1 MQVTKI
7 FLFLSCV
14 LLSLFTMGQN
24 DVEALKQKFKS
35 AEEKDKPEILREI
48 ALEYY
53 GKDNKLFLEYSIKS
67 ANKAESLNDK
77 YNQAYALRLA
87 GIAYDLSGDYSN
99 AEKYVN
105 QAYDIN
111 KSINAK
117 DGIDACVSSL
127 GVIYYNQA
135 KYDKAI
141 EMYMDALR
149 IYENYYVV
157 DNKALT
163 LSHLGGLFVRM
174 GDNKKAIEFYNQ
186 SYALRNEIQ
195 DLKTKSVVINN
206 YVIAMQKQ
214 GMSYEEQLE
223 VSRESMK
230 IKEEVGDISG
240 LAHGWWKLYSITKN
254 HGDWELAEEYLQKAK
269 RYALVVDANQLLGDI
284 YLDQAKRAMNL
295 SDTTSA
301 LAFYDSSYRM
311 GQKLGDYELL
321 SRISIDLGTLLFKM
335 QEYRLS
341 AIYMSNYAAMK
352 DSIFKSDYSNAVA
365 EMQEKY
371 ESEQKEKEIALLNK
385 ENQLSKLE
393 IEKSKEQAL
402 RQAQELQLLALE
414 QKNAMALQRQLELEK
429 KQAQLE
435 NENKAKEI
443 ENLNKENELKQAKA
457 LAETA
462 KRKQAELKSKQ
473 SEQEKELLD
482 EQNRKK
488 DIQLLFAVIGFI
500 LILALA
506 GFILRGYRQKKK
518 ANALLEEQNIAIN
531 AQKEEIQSQNVLIEE
546 KNKDIV
552 DSITYAQRLQ
562 SAILPSSTLLSK
574 GLRDY
579 LLLFLPKDIVSGDF
593 YWSHELGDTVYFAAV
608 DCTGHGV
615 PGAMVSMVGNN
626 GLNRAVKEFKKEH
639 PCEILDE
646 LNKSVIETFDKEGN
660 LSVRDGMDIA
670 LCGLNRKQS
679 TLEYAGA
686 NNPLWV
692 FSKSMDKQINSE
704 LVAGVLCDDTD
715 EIYLYEIKANKQPI
729 GPYDE
734 VKPFTNHT
742 MEVDTSDLIV
752 VFSDGYA
759 DQFGGKKGKKFK
771 YSNLRKLIASNF
783 SGNIKDIE
791 NILLTSFSDWKSDF
805 EQLDDVCVIGV
816 RV

>member
-1 MQVTKI
+1 MQGSRI
-7 FLFLSCV
+7 YLLLFFL
-14 LLSLFTMGQN
+14 LLSIIGVGQN
-24 DVEALKQKFKS
+24 DVEALKQKLVS
-35 AEEKDKPEILREI
+35 ASEKDKAEILREI
-48 ALEYY
+48 SLQYY
-53 GKDNKLFLEYSIKS
+53 GKDNKLFLEYAIKS
-67 ANKAESLNDK
+67 ANKAESLNDI

-87 GIAYDLSGDYSN
+87 GIAYDLSGDYEN

-105 QAYDIN
+105 KAYDLN

-149 IYENYYVV
+149 IYEDYHVA

-163 LSHLGGLFVRM
+163 LSHLGGLFVRI
-174 GDNKKAIEFYNQ
+174 GDNEKAIEFYNQ

-230 IKEEVGDISG
+230 IKEELGDISG
-240 LAHGWWKLYSITKN
+240 LAHGWMKLYSITKN
-254 HGDWELAEEYLQKAK
+254 HGDMELADQYLLKAK
-269 RYALVVDANQLLGDI
+269 HYAEIVDANQVLGDI
-284 YLDQAKRAMNL
+284 YLHQAKRSL
-295 SDTTSA
+295 DLYDTTAA
-301 LAFYDSSYRM
+301 LAYYDSSYRM
-311 GQKLGDYELL
+311 GQKLGDYDLL
-321 SRISIDLGTLLFKM
+321 SSISIDLGTLLFKM
-335 QEYRLS
+335 HEYRLS

-365 EMQEKY
+365 EMKEKY

-385 ENQLSKLE
+385 ENELSKLE

-414 QKNAMALQRQLELEK
+414 QKNAMAQQRQLELEK

-500 LILALA
+500 LLLALA

-531 AQKEEIQSQNVLIEE
+531 AQKEEIQNKNVLIEE

-562 SAILPSSTLLSK
+562 SAILPSTSLLSK
-574 GLRDY
+574 SLREY

-593 YWSHELGDTVYFAAV
+593 YWSHQVDDTVYFAAV

-626 GLNRAVKEFKKEH
+626 GLNRAVKEFKKVH
-639 PCEILDE
+639 PSEILDE

-670 LCGLNRKQS
+670 LCGLNRKLS
-679 TLEYAGA
+679 MLEYAGA
-686 NNPLWV
+686 NNPLWL
-692 FSKSMDKQINSE
+692 FSKSAEKKINNE
-704 LVAGVLCDDTD
+704 LVPGILCDGTD
-715 EIYLYEIKANKQPI
+715 DVYLYEIKANKQPI

-734 VKPFTNHT
+734 VKPFTNHS
-742 MEVDTSDLIV
+742 MKVDVSDLIV

-771 YSNLRKLIASNF
+771 YSNLRKLIAQNF
-783 SGNIKDIE
+783 NDEIGEIE
-791 NILLTSFSDWKSDF
+791 KVLHASFAKWKADF